1 MSRAILFSALTLALL
16 SGPAQAQM
24 MGRAPDPDLNKD
36 GKVTL
41 AEYRKS
47 QADTLLGSFDKNRDG
62 QITRAEFK
70 PMEDMA
76 RRFRGAAGAGRMAEL
91 WTQLDTNRDGVL
103 TRAEIDTGAERR
115 FALGDADRDG
125 VLDRVELTSLRQG
138 RASGGS

>member
-1 MSRAILFSALTLALL
+1 MSRTILFSAMALTLLAA
-16 SGPAQAQM
+16 PAQAQM

-47 QADTLLGSFDKNRDG
+47 QTDTLLGSFDKNRDG

-76 RRFRGAAGAGRMAEL
+76 RRFGGAAGATRVAEL
-91 WTQLDTNRDGVL
+91 WARLDTNRDGIV
-103 TRAEIDTGAERR
+103 TRAEIEAGAERR
-115 FALGDADRDG
+115 FAASDADGDG
-125 VLDRVELTSLRQG
+125 ILDKTELTSLRQS
-138 RASGGS
+138 RSSGGS